1 MMSRDNW
8 RMWPLEW
15 ITHIIET
22 CFHLYVHEIEK
33 KKTHCFCFPDNCL
46 FSAIWIYSLP
56 VKHYHECGIRKITIF
71 WDRKQTYIYTNIYI
85 FFLLLLLVVETKL
98 IRLCFSSPETKNVWS
113 QSILQH
119 MAEVIFFYPEFVS
132 NMNLWK
138 HWTKEIGYILTI
150 REDLEVL
157 FTVFLNT

>member
-56 VKHYHECGIRKITIF
+56 VKHYHECGTRKITIF

-119 MAEVIFFYPEFVS
+119 MAEVIFFLSWIYKQYESLKTLDQGNWIYPNNQRGLRGVIYS
-132 NMNLWK
+132 
-138 HWTKEIGYILTI
+138 IS
-150 REDLEVL
+150 
-157 FTVFLNT
+157 